1 MIYDDGQGAA
11 TVAVAIQRLATPLPP
26 SATACPPRANFP
38 YDQCTREQLGVGTVT
53 IDDGYRDPLKT
64 TGVELWTATLT
75 TPDGKQVVIQEWNS
89 TTPDSPQ
96 KSRAHP
102 PLSNE
107 QLKKAVAGNEWQ
119 ALLSSLKEQGP
130 APSAPNTPEL
140 TKQQIQTTLERLLP
154 PTFTLSD
161 QDGLQGYFS
170 VVADDG
176 HGKALIT
183 ATIQRWKPEEPNI
196 NQIFA
201 HADTLPNGVKIVTRE
216 SPFPNGANG
225 TTQWDSD
232 TFRKDGFRVLISELN
247 TTAFGLEK
255 TRPLPPLSISQLSRI
270 ALDASWDSM
279 R

>member
-119 ALLSSLKEQGP
+119 ALLSPLKEQGP

-216 SPFPNGANG
+216 SPVPN
-225 TTQWDSD
+225 
-232 TFRKDGFRVLISELN
+232 
-247 TTAFGLEK
+247 
-255 TRPLPPLSISQLSRI
+255 
-270 ALDASWDSM
+270 
-279 R
+279 